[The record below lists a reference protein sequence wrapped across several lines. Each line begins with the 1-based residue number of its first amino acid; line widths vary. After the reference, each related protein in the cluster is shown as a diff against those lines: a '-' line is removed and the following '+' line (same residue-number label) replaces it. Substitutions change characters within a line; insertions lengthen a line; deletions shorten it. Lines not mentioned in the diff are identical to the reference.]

1 MAIGVRQVSKI
12 HKRRGRLKHLCIVF
26 AGVAYVYCNVVLAQ
40 DVQRIAAIVNDE
52 IISIYDL
59 ENRIRL
65 VVTTANL
72 PPRQD
77 VFRRLRPQVLR
88 TMIDERIQLQEA
100 ASLNIRVK
108 QREINRTISNLAR
121 QNRMKPDQLWAL
133 LDSRQVDRSAL
144 ETQVRARVSW
154 FKLIE
159 RKFARQVAVGHEE
172 VEEELDRLR
181 LQRGKPRLRVS
192 EIFLSV
198 DSPDADRSVRQT
210 AERLIQQIVNGA
222 NFASIAREFSQSTTA
237 GNGGDLGWITD
248 AELDGEFA
256 TTVAAMQP
264 GQVSPPLRTL
274 TGYYIIYLID
284 RRIPDVSAATANIQ
298 YRQMI
303 FPILPNALASEVE
316 AQNAQ
321 ALEIARTVKSCD
333 EFLQSGRAANAL
345 QVERLQTVSSVQ
357 LSGQIKDFLMEQEI
371 GIPSAPMRASNGIS
385 MMVVCRRIA
394 QDAGLPGPHELEN
407 KIRRQRV
414 GLLAQRYMRDLRRS
428 AYLDLRQ

>member
-1 MAIGVRQVSKI
+1 MAIGVRQVGEI
-12 HKRRGRLKHLCIVF
+12 RKRRGRLKRLCMVF
-26 AGVAYVYCNVVLAQ
+26 ASVACAYCDVGLAQ

-88 TMIDERIQLQEA
+88 KMIDERLQLQEA

-121 QNRMKPDQLWAL
+121 RNRMKTDQLWAL

-154 FKLIE
+154 FKLID

-210 AERLIQQIVNGA
+210 AERLIKQIVNGA
-222 NFASIAREFSQSTTA
+222 SFASIAREFSQSTTA

-256 TTVAAMQP
+256 TTIAAMQP

-274 TGYYIIYLID
+274 AGYHIIYLID

-303 FPILPNALASEVE
+303 LPILPNTLASEVE

-321 ALEIARTVKSCD
+321 ALEIARTAKSCD
-333 EFLQSGRAANAL
+333 EFLQYGRAANAL
-345 QVERLQTVSSVQ
+345 EVERLKTASSGQ
-357 LSGQIKDFLMEQEI
+357 LSGPIKDFLMNQEI
-371 GIPSAPMRASNGIS
+371 GIPGAPVRASNGIS

-394 QDAGLPGPHELEN
+394 QDAGLPSPDELEN
-407 KIRRQRV
+407 KIRRQRI

>member
-1 MAIGVRQVSKI
+1 MAIGVRQISEI
-12 HKRRGRLKHLCIVF
+12 RKRRGRLKRLCIVV
-26 AGVAYVYCNVVLAQ
+26 ASVAYGCFNVGLAQ

-65 VVTTANL
+65 VATMANL

-77 VFRRLRPQVLR
+77 VFSRLLPQVLR
-88 TMIDERIQLQEA
+88 TMIDERLQLQEA

-121 QNRMKPDQLWAL
+121 GNRMKTDQLWAL

-154 FKLIE
+154 FKLID
-159 RKFARQVAVGHEE
+159 RKFARQVTVGREE

-181 LQRGKPRLRVS
+181 LQQGKPRLRVS
-192 EIFLSV
+192 EIFLGV
-198 DSPDADRSVRQT
+198 DSPDADRSVKQT

-256 TTVAAMQP
+256 ATIAAMQP
-264 GQVSPPLRTL
+264 GQVSPPLRTR
-274 TGYYIIYLID
+274 TGYHIIYLID
-284 RRIPDVSAATANIQ
+284 RRIPAVNVATANIH

-303 FPILPNALASEVE
+303 LPILPNALASEVE

-321 ALEIARTVKSCD
+321 ALEIAGAAKSCD

-345 QVERLQTVSSVQ
+345 AVERLKTAS
-357 LSGQIKDFLMEQEI
+357 SGQLPDQIKAFLMNQEI
-371 GIPSAPMRASNGIS
+371 GIPSAPVRVSNGIS

-394 QDAGLPGPHELEN
+394 QDAGLPSQDELEN
-407 KIRRQRV
+407 KIRRQRL
-414 GLLAQRYMRDLRRS
+414 GLLAQRYLRDLRRS